1 MNEPIISLRQ
11 LSYKVGSK
19 YLVQDINW
27 DVLPGEHWAV
37 FGMNGSGKTTLLTI
51 LAGFRPFTHGFLE
64 VFGQPYTNENV
75 LEIRKRIGLVSSSFF
90 DKYYAKESALDIVLS
105 GKFGTFGTHYEIND
119 EDVVKARKLLTE
131 LHLKDKIDQSFDM
144 MSRGERQNVLIARAM
159 FTNPEILILDEPCT
173 GLDVYA
179 REHLLNTVRDLA
191 ENTDIAIVYV
201 THYTDEII
209 DVFDRCLLLRN
220 GYCYTQGQTKE
231 IFNTEKLSD
240 FLRYPV
246 KVSEV
251 AGEKI
256 SVNMDIKS
264 NVRDLMLGSEINDR

>member
-1 MNEPIISLRQ
+1 MNDPIISLRE
-11 LSYKVGSK
+11 LSYKVGSR

-27 DVLPGEHWAV
+27 DVFPGEHWAV

-51 LAGFRPFTHGFLE
+51 LAGFRPLTHGSLK
-64 VFGQPYTNENV
+64 VFGQPYTNENI

-90 DKYYAKESALDIVLS
+90 DRYYSKESALDIVLS
-105 GKFGTFGTHYEIND
+105 GKFGTLGVRYEISD
-119 EDVVKARKLLTE
+119 EDVVKAKKLLTE

-159 FTNPEILILDEPCT
+159 LTNPEILILDEPCT

-220 GYCYTQGQTKE
+220 GYCYNQGRTEE
-231 IFNTEKLSD
+231 IFNTESLSD

-246 KVSEV
+246 KVSK
-251 AGEKI
+251 AADEKI
-256 SVNMDIKS
+256 NVNMDIKS

>member
-1 MNEPIISLRQ
+1 LNEPIISLRE
-11 LSYKVGSK
+11 LSYKVGSR

-27 DVLPGEHWAV
+27 DVFPGEHWAV

-51 LAGFRPFTHGFLE
+51 LAGFRPLTHGSLK

-75 LEIRKRIGLVSSSFF
+75 LEFRKRIGLVSSSFF
-90 DKYYAKESALDIVLS
+90 DRYYSKESALDIVLS
-105 GKFGTFGTHYEIND
+105 GKFGTLGVRYEISD
-119 EDVVKARKLLTE
+119 EDVVKAKKLLTE
-131 LHLKDKIDQSFDM
+131 LHLQDKIDQSFDM

-159 FTNPEILILDEPCT
+159 LTNPEILILDEPCT

-220 GYCYTQGQTKE
+220 GYCYTQGRTGE
-231 IFNTEKLSD
+231 IFNTESLSD

-246 KVSEV
+246 KVSK
-251 AGEKI
+251 AADEKI
-256 SVNMDIKS
+256 NVNMDIKS